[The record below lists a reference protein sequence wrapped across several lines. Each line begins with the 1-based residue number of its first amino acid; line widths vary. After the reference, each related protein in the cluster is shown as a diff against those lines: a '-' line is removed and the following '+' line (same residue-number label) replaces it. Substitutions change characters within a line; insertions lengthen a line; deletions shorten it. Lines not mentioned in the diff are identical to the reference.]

1 MSFTVERKITVG
13 FSLAIL
19 AVVCN
24 ALLTYRIVESLTD
37 QEPNNPLHLLI
48 AIAAIS
54 VIITG
59 SSLVMLI
66 SVHRDLHKREILHNS
81 MRRRT
86 ERMGAILETH
96 SDISNAELSP
106 GRMINLVAKRLHAL
120 TKADGVAIQT
130 LEAPPVISPTEAM
143 PPPKMNQILTSLA
156 PMIERTLRTGKLFR
170 CDDAEKDPRFDRE
183 ISKKAG
189 IGAMIFV
196 PVRGGGTTFGTIVA
210 LWARSRAFE
219 EDTVDT
225 IQHLS
230 HILGNYFARTR
241 EIEERTRSEGAL
253 DGARKD
259 LDRILGD
266 RDKAYH
272 DLQKARTERDEA
284 LEKLSEFE
292 ETADEL
298 QGGQQYTWTLLEN
311 LVEGVI
317 ACDAAGNVILFNRTA
332 RHWYGLESDRLPS
345 REWVTRFY
353 RSGSDAIANNSS
365 PATSLERALAGERIR
380 DTEVT
385 IEERGQAQR
394 TLLVNGD
401 PLFDPAGEKL
411 GAVVVMHDVTERKRF
426 AERMQEQ
433 ESLLDISHDA
443 IVVRNREHRIL
454 FWNKGATRLYGWTEI
469 EALGRKA
476 LDLHGKL
483 TPAYEQARL
492 TVLEKGEWSGELQQ
506 VTKGGREIIVQS
518 RWALERDDRG
528 EPKSILVIDTDITE
542 KKKLEEQFLR
552 AQRME
557 SIGTLAGGIAHDLNN
572 VLTPILLSINVLRKK
587 LSDDHSQKIIQLLD
601 SSARRGASMVKQVL
615 TFARGV
621 GGERGV
627 LQPKHLVREM
637 ETIAGETFPKSIKIT
652 TRVVKNLWTIVGD
665 STQIHQVL
673 LNLCV
678 NARDAMPAGGE
689 LTLNAENVTLDENAS
704 QMHPDA
710 KPGPYVLISAG
721 DTGVGIAPEIMDRI
735 FDPFFTTKEQGK
747 GTGLGLSTTL
757 GIVKGHDGFLLV
769 QSDVGK
775 GTIFKVYFPAV
786 EAAEAQQTARAIMEL
801 PRAHG
806 ESILVIDDELTVR
819 EITKTTLETFGYR
832 VFTATNGKDAL
843 ALFTLNKDAVKAVV
857 CDMMMPTM
865 DGPATIRAL
874 QEIRPDVAIVAV
886 TGLMDEQRM
895 AFTGG
900 IGRVTI
906 LQKPYS
912 TEKLLMTLQET
923 ISAQHHS

>member
-1 MSFTVERKITVG
+1 MSFTAERKVTVG
-13 FSLAIL
+13 FTLAIL
-19 AVVCN
+19 AVLCN
-24 ALLTYRIVESLTD
+24 AILAYYIVESLTG
-37 QEPNNPLHLLI
+37 QEPSNPLHLLI

-54 VIITG
+54 IVVTG
-59 SSLVMLI
+59 SSLTVLV
-66 SVHRDLHKREILHNS
+66 SVHRDLHNREILHSS
-81 MRRRT
+81 MRRRAD
-86 ERMGAILETH
+86 RMSAILETH

-120 TKADGVAIQT
+120 TQADGVAIQT
-130 LEAPPVISPTEAM
+130 ADSPPVISPTESM
-143 PPPKMNQILTSLA
+143 PPPRMNQILTSLA
-156 PMIERTLRTGKLFR
+156 SMIERSLRAGKLFR
-170 CDDAEKDPRFDRE
+170 CDDTEKDPRVGKE
-183 ISKKAG
+183 MSKKAG
-189 IGAMIFV
+189 IGALILV
-196 PVRGGGTTFGTIVA
+196 PIKGGRTTFGTIIA
-210 LWARSRAFE
+210 LWVRPRAFE

-230 HILGNYFARTR
+230 HILGNYFARAR
-241 EIEERTRSEGAL
+241 EIEERTKAEGAL
-253 DGARKD
+253 DGSRKD

-266 RDKAYH
+266 RDKAYN
-272 DLQKARTERDEA
+272 DLQKARTDREEA
-284 LEKLSEFE
+284 LEKLREFE

-298 QGGQQYTWTLLEN
+298 QGGHQYTWTLLEN

-317 ACDAAGNVILFNRTA
+317 ACDAAGNIILFNRTV
-332 RHWYGLESDRLPS
+332 RHWYGLESEGLPS
-345 REWVTRFY
+345 KEWATRFY
-353 RSGSDAIANNSS
+353 SNGRDEIARGAS
-365 PATSLERALAGERIR
+365 PAMSLQRALAGERVR
-380 DTEVT
+380 NTEAT

-394 TLLVNGD
+394 ILFVNGD
-401 PLFDPAGEKL
+401 PLFDPSGEKL

-426 AERMQEQ
+426 EERMQEQ
-433 ESLLDISHDA
+433 ESLLDISRDA

-469 EALGRKA
+469 EAIGRKA
-476 LDLHGKL
+476 LDLHGKH
-483 TPAYEQARL
+483 TPLYEEARL
-492 TVLEKGEWSGELQQ
+492 TVLEKGEWTGELQQ
-506 VTKGGREIIVQS
+506 VTKDGREIIVQS
-518 RWALERDDRG
+518 RWALERGDRG

-621 GGERGV
+621 EGERGV
-627 LQPKHLVREM
+627 LQPKHLIREM
-637 ETIAGETFPKSIKIT
+637 EAIAGETFPKSIKIT
-652 TRVVKNLWTIVGD
+652 ARVAKDLWTIVGD

-678 NARDAMPAGGE
+678 NARDAMLEGGE
-689 LTLNAENVTLDENAS
+689 LTLNAENTTLDENAS

-710 KPGPYVLISAG
+710 KPGPYVLIRAS
-721 DTGVGIAPEIMDRI
+721 DTGVGIAPEIIERI

-769 QSDVGK
+769 ESEVGK
-775 GTIFKVYFPAV
+775 GATFKVYFPAV
-786 EAAEAQQTARAIMEL
+786 EAAEAQQTAKAIMEL

-806 ESILVIDDELTVR
+806 ESILVIDDELTIR
-819 EITKTTLETFGYR
+819 EITKATLQTFGYR
-832 VFTATNGKDAL
+832 VLTATNGKDAL
-843 ALFTLNKDAVKAVV
+843 DLFALNKDSIKAVV

-874 QEIRPDVAIVAV
+874 QEIRSDVAIMAV
-886 TGLMDEQRM
+886 TGLMDEQKPV
-895 AFTGG
+895 FSSDNGQ
-900 IGRVTI
+900 ITI
-906 LQKPYS
+906 LQKPYT

-923 ISAQHHS
+923 ISGKEHS